1 MTTPASQKTSRPTRR
16 LQAPVLRR
24 LTAIAAAAFVL
35 VLADACYMKF
45 SNYQQGTY
53 NNFHL
58 DDATTVFI
66 AAGFLAII
74 TLVLVGLS
82 RRAAR
87 DER

>member
-1 MTTPASQKTSRPTRR
+1 MTTPADQKTSRPARR
-16 LQAPVLRR
+16 PQALALRR
-24 LTAIAAAAFVL
+24 LTVIAGVVFVL
-35 VLADACYMKF
+35 VLADALYMKF

-66 AAGFLAII
+66 AAGFLAVI

-87 DER
+87 IER

>member
-1 MTTPASQKTSRPTRR
+1 VTTPAEQKNSSPARRP
-16 LQAPVLRR
+16 QAANLRR
-24 LTAIAAAAFVL
+24 LTIIAAVAFVL
-35 VLADACYMKF
+35 LLADALYMKF
-45 SNYQQGTY
+45 ANYQQGTY

-66 AAGFLAII
+66 AAGFLAVI